1 MSANKGEIN
10 AYREDQI
17 QRAIALFEENDDMSM
32 RKAAML
38 CGVSHSTVTHRYNGR
53 TTRSESHSD
62 QQLLSEPEEIALE
75 RWAMIYAKWGFPPKL
90 HML

>member
-17 QRAIALFEENDDMSM
+17 QRAIASFEENDDMSM

-53 TTRSESHSD
+53 TT
-62 QQLLSEPEEIALE
+62 
-75 RWAMIYAKWGFPPKL
+75 
-90 HML
+90 

>member
-17 QRAIALFEENDDMSM
+17 QRAIALFVENDDMST

-38 CGVSHSTVTHRYNGR
+38 YGVFTFSCNSRYNGR

-62 QQLLSEPEEIALE
+62 QQLLSELEEIALE
-75 RWAMIYAKWGFPPKL
+75 RWAK
-90 HML
+90 

>member
-17 QRAIALFEENDDMSM
+17 QRAIALFVENDDMST

-38 CGVSHSTVTHRYNGR
+38 YGVFTFSCTLGIM
-53 TTRSESHSD
+53 EELPD
-62 QQLLSEPEEIALE
+62 QRVIQTNNSSVSW
-75 RWAMIYAKWGFPPKL
+75 RKL
-90 HML
+90 H